1 MTRRMDAPAWVLS
14 AGLMLAAAAWA
25 VEPRQEVTSASVPAL
40 PAFGTADSNDRMI
53 AVTGVDVTGSSVLYI
68 VDTLEKRLSVYQADG
83 GSRSTAGIRWVGA
96 RNIGLDFAVD
106 GWNDHSEVS
115 YKDLRAQLETRAAPT
130 DR

>member
-1 MTRRMDAPAWVLS
+1 MEGPAWFLS
-14 AGLMLAAAAWA
+14 AGVLLAAAGWA
-25 VEPRQEVTSASVPAL
+25 VESRQDAGIPVPG
-40 PAFGTADSNDRMI
+40 PTAFGTADSNDRMI
-53 AVTGVDVTGSSVLYI
+53 AVTGVDVTGSSVLYV

-83 GSRSTAGIRWVGA
+83 GGRSTSGIRWVGA

-115 YKDLRAQLETRAAPT
+115 YKDLRDKLEPRRGAT